1 MTREQGLEKLLVA
14 CQRLLMKEAHYNV
27 VVPKVLEADFKDIES
42 VVSSL
47 QKGYSPKHNEKKT
60 SVEAGDLS

>member
-1 MTREQGLEKLLVA
+1 MTREQKLEKLLVA
-14 CQRLLMKEAHYNV
+14 CQRLLMKEEHYKA
-27 VVPKVLEADFKDIES
+27 VVPKVLEGDFKEIET

-47 QKGYSPKHNEKKT
+47 QRGYSPKHNEKKT

>member
-1 MTREQGLEKLLVA
+1 MTREQRLEKLLVA
-14 CQRLLMKEAHYNV
+14 CQRLLMKEEYYSAV
-27 VVPKVLEADFKDIES
+27 IPKVLEADFKDIDS